1 LGAEARITIGQAVAD
16 LKADFPDVDIRESKI
31 RYLESEGLIVPERT
45 ASGYRKYS
53 LKDMEKLRYVIR
65 AQRDAYLPLRVIK
78 EQLDAIDR
86 GLEPPTFSSEPT
98 VPGTLLADPALDRI
112 SVRPEDVDVRIS
124 RKELL
129 KTTGIT
135 EKNLDALI
143 EFGLVKPRTGTRV
156 FDADA
161 LMIACVH
168 SRRRPIEKSAWC
180 SRSSSPCV
188 ARVKQVPREERKQSL
203 RRSLCCRYA
212 CTPFWSEQ
220 GWPAVP
226 DRKQGSFFPHLAR
239 LNSCVK

>member
-161 LMIACVH
+161 LMIA
-168 SRRRPIEKSAWC
+168 K
-180 SRSSSPCV
+180 V
-188 ARVKQVPREERKQSL
+188 AAELAGFGLEPRHLRAFKAAADREVGLVQQIVEPM
-203 RRSLCCRYA
+203 RRSREA
-212 CTPFWSEQ
+212 GAE
-220 GWPAVP
+220 GRAEAVAEEIAVLSI
-226 DRKQGSFFPHLAR
+226 RLHSVLVRAGLAGS
-239 LNSCVK
+239 S